1 MNIVT
6 HFEYPPIPI
15 RCFDWCAYLGDY
27 YDGAPDSGIVGN
39 WLGHG
44 ETKEAAI
51 ADLLDQVADWVADKL
66 DDEVCFD

>member
-6 HFEYPPIPI
+6 NFDFPPISV
-15 RCFDWCAYLGDY
+15 RCFDWCAHLDD

-51 ADLLDQVADWVADKL
+51 ADLLDQIADYIEERMAEEDL
-66 DDEVCFD
+66 L